1 MPNVQVSSNVSS
13 AGVDKVKVM
22 AAISKALATALDKSE
37 QVVMVH
43 LNLDMPMLF
52 QASDACY
59 HHAVRHVTSNVP
71 KSNVDVP
78 TALRALSKA
87 LSEALGKPEA
97 YVMVQLDLD
106 TPMIFQ
112 ASDAPCAFIQ
122 IRSIGRIGPDLN
134 PKTAASLTTMAA
146 EALKIPADRIFLN
159 LDDVDAANWAMAGNT
174 IG

>member
-1 MPNVQVSSNVSS
+1 MPFV
-13 AGVDKVKVM
+13 
-22 AAISKALATALDKSE
+22 
-37 QVVMVH
+37 
-43 LNLDMPMLF
+43 
-52 QASDACY
+52 
-59 HHAVRHVTSNVP
+59 HVTSNVP